1 MLSPLKNA
9 MSASGSLATFVS
21 LTILPLVSTM
31 HTLDNFKDTSIPA
44 CCSIAAL
51 FSRCFGSNHVP
62 SVTSCRGTATSPL
75 VPEQGPLRHLM
86 QQISYRLPTRSEHPQ
101 WRDQA

>member
-9 MSASGSLATFVS
+9 ISASGSLATFVS

-44 CCSIAAL
+44 CCSIAVL
-51 FSRCFGSNHVP
+51 FSRCFGSNQPRTQCHIL
-62 SVTSCRGTATSPL
+62 SRDSYLTARS
-75 VPEQGPLRHLM
+75 EQGPLRHLL
-86 QQISYRLPTRSEHPQ
+86 QFELRVVLLRLSELPLE
-101 WRDQA
+101 